1 MKTLFFYL
9 IFFCSVA
16 KISFSQKLNYPV
28 TKKVNQVDNY
38 FGTMVEDPYRWLEDD
53 RALEVEEWVK
63 KQNDLTFS
71 YLSKIPFRNQIKK
84 RMEEVINYPRYS
96 APFKEG
102 DYYYFYKN
110 DGLQNQS
117 VLYRQK
123 GLNGEPEIFIDPNK
137 FSVDGTIK
145 LGSVDFSK
153 DGKYLAYS
161 ISRSGSDWR
170 EIFVMDVQ
178 TKKKLSDSLAWAKF
192 TGAVWFKDGFYYSRY
207 DEPKKG
213 EKAYSEKNTFH
224 KVYYHRVGD
233 EQKNDKLIFQDTTKI
248 LFHTVAISEDEKY
261 LYLFKSGGG
270 RGNSLYF
277 KEVAK
282 EGYDFIPIIETM
294 DDDISPVD
302 NIDDKLIAYT
312 TIDAPNGRVILID
325 LKKPTKC
332 DWKELIPEKDFVL
345 QSVSSAGGKLFLT
358 YLKDVSTKAYVYNYD
373 GKLEN
378 EITFPTFGSA
388 GGFGGKKEDKEVFYT
403 FTSFTYPPTIF
414 KYDVKEKKSELFRK
428 TEISFNPDEYE
439 VKQVFY
445 PSKDGTKIPMYII
458 HKKGIKL
465 NGNNP
470 TLLYGYGGFNISLTP
485 SFDAFKIT
493 WLEQG
498 YVYAQPNLRG
508 GGEYGEKWHQAG
520 TKLNKQNVF
529 DDFISAAEYLIKEKY
544 TSTPKLAIHGG
555 SNGGLLV
562 GACMTQRPD
571 LFGVCIPEVGV
582 MDMLRYHTFTIGW
595 NWASDYGRS
604 DDSTQ
609 FKNLYSYSPLH
620 NIKAGV
626 KYPPTLIT
634 TADHDDR
641 VVPAHSFK
649 FAATLQEKNSGDSPS
664 LIRIE
669 TKSGHGASSTTKRI
683 EILSDIYSFILFN
696 MNESP
701 KL

>member
-1 MKTLFFYL
+1 MKEKLISVLVLSLFAGT
-9 IFFCSVA
+9 V
-16 KISFSQKLNYPV
+16 FSQKLNYPQ
-28 TKKVNQVDNY
+28 TKKVNQTDNY
-38 FGTMVEDPYRWLEDD
+38 FGTMVSDPYRWLEND
-53 RALEVEEWVK
+53 RVPEVEEWVK
-63 KQNDLTFS
+63 NQNELTFS
-71 YLSKIPFRNQIKK
+71 YLEKIPFRNQIKK
-84 RMEEVINYPRYS
+84 RLEEVINYPRYS

-102 DYYYFYKN
+102 GYYYFYKN

-123 GLNGEPEIFIDPNK
+123 GLQGEAEVFIDPNR
-137 FSVDGTIK
+137 FSADGTVK
-145 LGSVDFSK
+145 LSSVNFSK

-170 EIFVMDVQ
+170 EIFVMDVA
-178 TKKKLSDSLAWAKF
+178 TKSKLKDSLAWAKF
-192 TGAVWFKDGFYYSRY
+192 TDATWFGNGFYYSRY

-213 EKAYSEKNTFH
+213 DNAYSEKNTFH
-224 KVYYHRVGD
+224 KIYYHKIGD
-233 EQKNDKLIFQDTTKI
+233 GQNKDKLIFQDTTKV
-248 LFHTVAISEDEKY
+248 LFHSVAISEDERF

-270 RGNSLYF
+270 RGNSLYI
-277 KEVAK
+277 KETK
-282 EGYDFIPIIETM
+282 NESQDFSPIVETM
-294 DDDISPVD
+294 DDDISPID
-302 NIDDKLIAYT
+302 NDGDMIIAYT
-312 TIDAPNGRVILID
+312 TIDAPNGRIVKID
-325 LKKPTKC
+325 FRNPQKSN
-332 DWKELIPEKDFVL
+332 WKELIPEKEFTL
-345 QSVSSAGGKLFLT
+345 QSVNSAGGKLFLT
-358 YLKDVSTKAYVYNYD
+358 YLQNVSTKAYVYDYS

-378 EITFPTFGSA
+378 EIQFPTFGSA
-388 GGFGGKKEDKEVFYT
+388 GGFGGKKNDNEVFYT
-403 FTSFTYPPTIF
+403 FTSFTYPPTIY
-414 KYDVKEKKSELFRK
+414 KYEISEKKSEIFRRTDIK
-428 TEISFNPDEYE
+428 FNPEEYE
-439 VKQVFY
+439 VKQIFY

-458 HKKGIKL
+458 HRKNIKMD
-465 NGNNP
+465 GSNP

-485 SFDAFKIT
+485 SFDAFKIA

-508 GGEYGEKWHQAG
+508 GGEYGEKWHLAG

-529 DDFISAAEYLIKEKY
+529 DDFIFATEFLISNKY
-544 TSTPKLAIHGG
+544 TSSSKLAIHGG

-562 GACMTQRPD
+562 GACMTQRPE

-609 FKNLYSYSPLH
+609 FKNLYGYSPLH
-620 NIKAGV
+620 NIKNTN
-626 KYPPTLIT
+626 YPPTLIT

-649 FAATLQEKNSGDSPS
+649 FAATLQEKNTSDFPE

-696 MNESP
+696 IQVEP
-701 KL
+701 KYQ

>member
-1 MKTLFFYL
+1 MKKNFSIILFLLFISGN
-9 IFFCSVA
+9 IFTQEI
-16 KISFSQKLNYPV
+16 KYPQ

-38 FGTMVEDPYRWLEDD
+38 FGTLVEDPYRWLEDD
-53 RALEVEEWVK
+53 RAPEVEKWVEE
-63 KQNDLTFS
+63 QNKLTFS
-71 YLSKIPFRNQIKK
+71 YLEKIPFRNKIKQ
-84 RMEEVINYPRYS
+84 RMEKLINYPRYS

-102 DYYYFYKN
+102 EYYYFYKN

-123 GLNGEPEIFIDPNK
+123 GLNGEAEVFIDPNK
-137 FSVDGTIK
+137 FSTDGTIK
-145 LGSVDFSK
+145 LGSIDFSK
-153 DGKYLAYS
+153 DGKYIAYS

-170 EIFVMDVQ
+170 EFFVMEVQ
-178 TKKKLSDSLAWAKF
+178 TKRKLNDSLAWAKF
-192 TGAVWFKDGFYYSRY
+192 TNAVWYGDGFYYSRY

-213 EKAYSEKNTFH
+213 DKAYSEKNTYH
-224 KVYYHRVGD
+224 KIYYHKIGD
-233 EQKNDKLIFQDTTKI
+233 EQKNDKLIFQDTTKV
-248 LFHTVAISEDEKY
+248 LFHSVAISEDEKY

-270 RGNSLYF
+270 RGNALYF
-277 KEVAK
+277 KSLK
-282 EGYDFIPIIETM
+282 GNNDFKPIVETM
-294 DDDISPVD
+294 DDDISPID
-302 NIDDKLIAYT
+302 NVDDKVIAYT
-312 TIDAPNGRVILID
+312 TIDAPNGKVVLID
-325 LKKPTKC
+325 LQNPQKES
-332 DWKELIPEKDFVL
+332 WKDLIPETEFTL
-345 QSVSSAGGKLFLT
+345 NSISSAGRKLFVS
-358 YLKDVSTKAYVYNYD
+358 YLKNVSTKTYVYDYN
-373 GKLEN
+373 GNFEN
-378 EITFPTFGSA
+378 EIIFPTYGSA
-388 GGFGGKKEDKEVFYT
+388 GGFGGKINDEEVFYT

-414 KYDVKEKKSELFRK
+414 RYDIKTKKSELFRK
-428 TEISFNPDEYE
+428 TEIQFQPDEYE

-445 PSKDGTKIPMYII
+445 PSKDGTKIPMFII
-458 HKKGIKL
+458 HKKNIKL
-465 NGNNP
+465 DGNNP

-485 SFDAFKIT
+485 SFDAFKLA

-508 GGEYGEKWHQAG
+508 GGEFGEKWHQAG

-529 DDFISAAEYLIKEKY
+529 DDFISAAEFLISNKY
-544 TSTPKLAIHGG
+544 TSTQKLAIHGG

-620 NIKAGV
+620 NIKNV
-626 KYPPTLIT
+626 NYPPTLIT

-649 FAATLQEKNSGDSPS
+649 FAATLQEKNKSNLPT

-683 EILSDIYSFILFN
+683 DILSDIYSFILFN
-696 MNESP
+696 MKVEP
-701 KL
+701 KY

>member
-1 MKTLFFYL
+1 MKKNFSIILFLLFIL
-9 IFFCSVA
+9 GNIWA
-16 KISFSQKLNYPV
+16 QGIKYPQ

-38 FGTMVEDPYRWLEDD
+38 FGTLVEDPYRWLEND
-53 RALEVEEWVK
+53 RAPEVEEWVK
-63 KQNDLTFS
+63 EQNALTFT
-71 YLSKIPFRNQIKK
+71 YLEKIPFRKKIKE
-84 RMEEVINYPRYS
+84 RMEKLINYPRYS

-102 DYYYFYKN
+102 EYYYFYKN

-123 GLNGEPEIFIDPNK
+123 GLNGEAEVFIDPNK

-153 DGKYLAYS
+153 NGKYLAYS

-170 EIFVMDVQ
+170 EFFVMEVQ
-178 TKKKLSDSLAWAKF
+178 TKRKLTDSLAWAKF
-192 TGAVWFKDGFYYSRY
+192 TNAIWYGDGFYYSRY

-213 EKAYSEKNTFH
+213 DKAYSEKNTYH
-224 KVYYHRVGD
+224 KIYYHKIGD
-233 EQKNDKLIFQDTTKI
+233 VQKNDKLIFQDTTKV
-248 LFHTVAISEDEKY
+248 LFHSVGISEDEKY
-261 LYLFKSGGG
+261 LYLYKSGGG
-270 RGNSLYF
+270 RGNALYF
-277 KEVAK
+277 KPLKGNE
-282 EGYDFIPIIETM
+282 DFKPIVETM
-294 DDDISPVD
+294 DDDISPID
-302 NIDDKLIAYT
+302 NVEDKVIAYT
-312 TIDAPNGRVILID
+312 TIDAPNGKVVLID
-325 LKKPTKC
+325 LQNPQKEN
-332 DWKELIPEKDFVL
+332 WKDLIPEAEYTL
-345 QSVSSAGGKLFLT
+345 SSVTSAGRKLFVS
-358 YLKDVSTKAYVYNYD
+358 YLKNVSTKTYVYDYN
-373 GKLEN
+373 GNFEN
-378 EITFPTFGSA
+378 EIIFPTYGSA
-388 GGFGGKKEDKEVFYT
+388 GGFGGKVNDDEVFYT
-403 FTSFTYPPTIF
+403 FTSFTYLPTIF
-414 KYDVKEKKSELFRK
+414 KYDIKTKKSELFRK
-428 TEISFNPDEYE
+428 TEIQFQPDDYE

-445 PSKDGTKIPMYII
+445 PSKDGTKIPMFII
-458 HKKGIKL
+458 HKKNIKL
-465 NGNNP
+465 DGNNP

-485 SFDAFKIT
+485 SFDAFKLA

-508 GGEYGEKWHQAG
+508 GGEFGEKWHQAG

-529 DDFISAAEYLIKEKY
+529 DDFISAAEFLISNKY
-544 TSTPKLAIHGG
+544 TSTQKLAIHGG

-562 GACMTQRPD
+562 GACMTQRPE

-620 NIKAGV
+620 NIKNV
-626 KYPPTLIT
+626 NYPPTLIT

-649 FAATLQEKNSGDSPS
+649 FAATLQEKNKSNSAT

-683 EILSDIYSFILFN
+683 DILSDIYSFILFN
-696 MNESP
+696 MEVEP
-701 KL
+701 KY